1 MNITREIHEFR
12 FIFYITLIISLG
24 VNIVANLLFMQQYVF
39 AILLL
44 SINIF
49 LTLLLIYKTKKI
61 IPQFQKDLKSQIII
75 DSTNGELTFF
85 PNNSVQCFLRQ
96 TVNEVNKYDKNLK
109 TNIINS
115 ITESYNNNS
124 ENHILSDIAEVLIL
138 SQIHNTLFTLPS
150 ELMDLTFI
158 KNSPKEFE
166 GNNIVNAIMNSKKY
180 RSILT
185 SEQIDY
191 QIIIGDFT
199 AYSYLS
205 NGSLKI
211 TKIQNN
217 FNGKIELENKNLHIA
232 INYEISGIWP
242 VNSIRD
248 RIFYIEINGI
258 PIEKKGYPKNRNT
271 LLSLVIVSL
280 SYEIKIFLKHQF
292 SLILRSI
299 FNNDKELQKYIKFS
313 EHFLANVNKIHLAG
327 SIDNNIDIPS
337 EHSFYEQKFLSE
349 TLIELDRFLKNN
361 QTNNQ
366 KKENL
371 DMEH

>member
-39 AILLL
+39 PILLL

-75 DSTNGELTFF
+75 DSTNGELTSF

-138 SQIHNTLFTLPS
+138 SQIHNTLFTLSS

-205 NGSLKI
+205 TGS
-211 TKIQNN
+211 
-217 FNGKIELENKNLHIA
+217 
-232 INYEISGIWP
+232 
-242 VNSIRD
+242 
-248 RIFYIEINGI
+248 
-258 PIEKKGYPKNRNT
+258 
-271 LLSLVIVSL
+271 
-280 SYEIKIFLKHQF
+280 
-292 SLILRSI
+292 
-299 FNNDKELQKYIKFS
+299 
-313 EHFLANVNKIHLAG
+313 
-327 SIDNNIDIPS
+327 
-337 EHSFYEQKFLSE
+337 
-349 TLIELDRFLKNN
+349 
-361 QTNNQ
+361 
-366 KKENL
+366 
-371 DMEH
+371 

>member
-1 MNITREIHEFR
+1 M
-12 FIFYITLIISLG
+12 
-24 VNIVANLLFMQQYVF
+24 
-39 AILLL
+39 
-44 SINIF
+44 
-49 LTLLLIYKTKKI
+49 
-61 IPQFQKDLKSQIII
+61 
-75 DSTNGELTFF
+75 
-85 PNNSVQCFLRQ
+85 
-96 TVNEVNKYDKNLK
+96 
-109 TNIINS
+109 
-115 ITESYNNNS
+115 
-124 ENHILSDIAEVLIL
+124 SDIAEVLIL

-180 RSILT
+180 RSVLT

-211 TKIQNN
+211 TKMQNN

-232 INYEISGIWP
+232 INYKISGIWP

-327 SIDNNIDIPS
+327 FIDNNIDIPS
-337 EHSFYEQKFLSE
+337 EKFGTIVLRKEVFSM
-349 TLIELDRFLKNN
+349 LIEYI
-361 QTNNQ
+361 TI
-366 KKENL
+366 
-371 DMEH
+371 